1 MSVVEPFP
9 SRHAIKLTLPW
20 GFQVGDPLVVFSFEK
35 LSVKLRA
42 LLLAKV
48 LRSWRNKME
57 LHQNLLANEIEFL
70 TLRAEFFLL
79 QTRSNFQYFGML
91 VLALALVSWLA

>member
-1 MSVVEPFP
+1 MTVSIVL
-9 SRHAIKLTLPW
+9 HAQDERQ
-20 GFQVGDPLVVFSFEK
+20 F
-35 LSVKLRA
+35 
-42 LLLAKV
+42 
-48 LRSWRNKME
+48 

-91 VLALALVSWLA
+91 VSALALVSWLA